1 MKLKGI
7 LAEKATKAQ
16 TKEELKAIIEDAGM
30 ELSENELD
38 EVSGGAFFSI
48 RKESSL
54 NGGLNAGL
62 NGGLNAG
69 LNAASDAEKTFI

>member
-16 TKEELKAIIEDAGM
+16 TKEELKKIIEDAGM
-30 ELSENELD
+30 ELSENELN
-38 EVSGGAFFSI
+38 EVSGGAFFSV

-54 NGGLNAGL
+54 NGACNSAS
-62 NGGLNAG
+62 NS
-69 LNAASDAEKTFI
+69 ASDRDEAFVV

>member
-30 ELSENELD
+30 ELSENELN
-38 EVSGGAFFSI
+38 EVSGGVMSSTS
-48 RKESSL
+48 KENSL
-54 NGGLNAGL
+54 NGVRDGVATADIKVMIL
-62 NGGLNAG
+62 
-69 LNAASDAEKTFI
+69 